1 MALLPA
7 SFRAFYRRLPSFSA
21 RFHIA
26 FGLSSL
32 LTSVVLLATFTGFVP
47 DRAGAVRD
55 GRVALAEAL
64 ASSSSMLLRRGDL
77 SGIRSSLEF
86 VIERHSDLVAVVLH
100 RKNDSRDLLMGSDIG
115 GSTGAPAKDADATAR
130 TQAVAVPIYRGER
143 QWGEL
148 RFTFATT
155 RPVGWLSRLAA
166 MPFSLMFFIG
176 MVSFPLFY
184 FYLGRMLKELDP
196 SSAVPGRVRS
206 ALDTIA
212 ESLFV
217 MDRNG
222 SLVLANAAFAD
233 LMSRDA
239 ESLVGLSVDSF
250 EWLLD
255 DSAESS
261 TESASAAGASSDES
275 IRRPPWSRV
284 IDDGVASRHDMLSY
298 VASDGTRRRF
308 IVNCSP
314 VTGSKGNVGGVLVSM
329 EDVTRLEQQEQL
341 LRESVAVAEEASRAK
356 SEFLSN
362 MSHEIRT
369 PMTAILGF
377 TDVLRGNGVRDEDER
392 RRHLATISKSGK
404 HLLGLI
410 NDLLDLSKVESG
422 AMEVERIETEPA
434 AVVNEVIKT
443 LRVKAEEKSIDL
455 DLKIRTALP
464 ETIESDPAR
473 LRQIVTNLVGNAI
486 KFTEQ
491 GAVTVGIG
499 FLDAELCV
507 DIVDTGIGM
516 SASQQ
521 VAIFDAFTQAD
532 ASITR
537 RFGGTGLGL
546 SISRE
551 LARAL
556 GGDVTVTSVPGEGST
571 FSIRLPCVKVDQAMM
586 LEPEAILA
594 ALDDVDEVQAGR
606 WRFPPARLLVV
617 DDAAENLELL
627 SLVLGGLGL
636 DLTLAE
642 NGKQALDHVL
652 DGDFVAV
659 LMDIQMPVMDGY
671 EAVRRMREAG
681 VEIPVVALT
690 ANAMKGDE
698 RRILATGFSHYQS
711 KPIDIEKLT
720 AMLGQLLGGERIEE
734 VIEPRDA
741 ASQADV
747 RGLASANSE
756 SSPARTD
763 GLVFSSLAASDAQ
776 FKPIVEAFLDR
787 LDGRLEEMSL
797 ALSTG
802 AHDELAR
809 LAHWL
814 KGSGGT
820 VGFDA
825 LSPLARA
832 LEIAARQADSAASSE
847 ALDAL
852 VAMRQRL
859 RTFDD
864 SRVENTSVYGEAT
877 VDVHEITND
886 VRAGEHSSAA
896 AVTPLTSTL
905 LDDDPKFRAIVARF
919 LPRLSEETKALRT
932 AFETDDMQSIARIAH
947 WLKGSGGTVGFGA
960 FNAPAARLEDFAI
973 ASDRTAVARELDI
986 IDALVCQVE
995 AGWDTDLPL
1004 LRSA

>member
-1 MALLPA
+1 MALLPE

-32 LTSVVLLATFTGFVP
+32 LTSVVLLATYTGFVP
-47 DRAGAVRD
+47 DRAAAVRD
-55 GRVALAEAL
+55 GRVAIAEAL

-86 VIERHSDLVAVVLH
+86 VIERHPDLVAVVLH
-100 RKNDSRDLLMGSDIG
+100 RNHDARDLLMGSDV
-115 GSTGAPAKDADATAR
+115 GSSSGAPAKVAVDTAQ
-130 TQAVAVPIYRGER
+130 TQAVSVPLYRGER
-143 QWGEL
+143 EWGEL
-148 RFTFATT
+148 RFTFATPK
-155 RPVGWLSRLAA
+155 PVGWLAHLTA
-166 MPFSLMFFIG
+166 MPFALMFFIG

-239 ESLVGLSVDSF
+239 ESLVGLPVESF

-255 DSAESS
+255 DSADAS
-261 TESASAAGASSDES
+261 TESGSDARGPSDDS
-275 IRRPPWSRV
+275 IRQLPWSNALQH
-284 IDDGVASRHDMLSY
+284 GVASRHDMLSY
-298 VASDGTRRRF
+298 VACDGTRRRF

-314 VTGSKGNVGGVLVSM
+314 VTGSEGNVGGVLVSL

-377 TDVLRGNGVRDEDER
+377 TDVLRGSGVRDEDER
-392 RRHLATISKSGK
+392 QRHLATISKSGK

-422 AMEVERIETEPA
+422 AMEIERIETALA

-455 DLKIRTALP
+455 SLEIRTALP

-491 GAVTVGIG
+491 GGVTIGIG
-499 FLDAELCV
+499 FLDKELCV

-516 SASQQ
+516 STSQQ
-521 VAIFDAFTQAD
+521 AAIFDAFTQAD

-571 FSIRLPCVKVDQAMM
+571 FSIRLPCAEVDPSRM
-586 LEPEAILA
+586 LEPAAILA
-594 ALDDVDEVQAGR
+594 ALDDVDEVTEGR
-606 WRFPPARLLVV
+606 WRFPSAHLLVV
-617 DDAAENLELL
+617 DDAAENRELL

-636 DLTLAE
+636 QLTLAE

-652 DGDFVAV
+652 EGDFDAV

-671 EAVRRMREAG
+671 EAVRRMRESG
-681 VEIPVVALT
+681 VDIPVVALT
-690 ANAMKGDE
+690 AHAMKGDE
-698 RRILATGFSHYQS
+698 RRILATGFSHYQT

-720 AMLGQLLGGERIEE
+720 AMLAQLVDGERLEEGIEATE
-734 VIEPRDA
+734 A
-741 ASQADV
+741 ATQADL
-747 RGLASANSE
+747 LAPAPMSE
-756 SSPARTD
+756 ASNPARTD
-763 GLVFSSLAASDAQ
+763 EFLFSSLAASDPQ

-787 LDGRLEEMSL
+787 LDGRLEEMSR
-797 ALSTG
+797 ALSKG

-825 LSPLARA
+825 VFPMARN
-832 LEIAARQADSAASSE
+832 LEVAARQGDSAAASA

-852 VAMRQRL
+852 VAIRQRL
-859 RTFDD
+859 RAFDD
-864 SRVENTSVYGEAT
+864 SGVKRASVPDEGA
-877 VDVHEITND
+877 VDVQEVTNGRD
-886 VRAGEHSSAA
+886 AGAQSSTA

-905 LDDDPKFRAIVARF
+905 LESDPKFRAIVARF
-919 LPRLSEETKALRT
+919 LPRLSEETVALRT
-932 AFETDDMQSIARIAH
+932 ALETDDMRSIARIAH
-947 WLKGSGGTVGFGA
+947 WLKGSGGTVGFSA

-973 ASDRTAVARELDI
+973 ASDRASVARELDI
-986 IDALVCQVE
+986 IDALVRQVE
-995 AGWDTDLPL
+995 AGWDTDLPV